1 MDHARMIE
9 INERVLE
16 SPQLLLDQPEKDGFL
31 CVIQLNRAGNLNENE
46 FNCGED
52 LLRKDFLR
60 LVNIHGSKLVSQ
72 VEYKQQY
79 EQKVTCFFVLGGPGS
94 GKGTVC
100 SRLVEELGFV
110 HLSAGDLLREERD
123 SGSENA
129 ALINKICLEGKI
141 VPVEITV
148 NLIKKAMKKQGWN
161 TKKFLI
167 DGFPRNQDNVD
178 GWNRVIASEAD
189 VKFVLFLDCSQDKM
203 IERI

>member
-1 MDHARMIE
+1 MIE
-9 INERVLE
+9 INPRVLE

-31 CVIQLNRAGNLNENE
+31 CIIQLNRAGNLNETE

-52 LLRKDFLR
+52 LLRNDFLR
-60 LVNIHGSKLVSQ
+60 IVNIHGPKLVTQDEYRQQSQ
-72 VEYKQQY
+72 E
-79 EQKVTCFFVLGGPGS
+79 KVTCFFVLGGPGS

-100 SRLVEELGFV
+100 SRLVNEHGFA

-129 ALINKICLEGKI
+129 DLINKICLAGKL

-161 TKKFLI
+161 SKKFLI

-178 GWNRVIASEAD
+178 GWNRVLASEAD
-189 VKFVLFLDCSQDKM
+189 VKFVLFLECSQDKM
-203 IERI
+203 IERIQKR